1 MRKHSP
7 TLFIECLATEIV
19 ETYKD
24 LAGIAKNKKNNDF
37 SCFLKIHISKL
48 GHRLLIIFFQ
58 KNRQLS
64 SL

>member
-24 LAGIAKNKKNNDF
+24 LAGIAKNKKNNVYKNGD
-37 SCFLKIHISKL
+37 KKT
-48 GHRLLIIFFQ
+48 IFHAF
-58 KNRQLS
+58 
-64 SL
+64 